1 MWRKVASVALALAFT
16 FVQQV
21 HAEAV
26 EPYVVAM
33 AKNAKHCKAEGNQSI
48 KDKKWITFA
57 GCDPFVLGGDRAL
70 FFAQLHLTCTKRPR
84 YVKIRLARLLPNG
97 KKDTT
102 GTNTWV
108 LGANAPLI
116 WEGTTYWESKT
127 KYPIVAQFK
136 VRGGKCYSDERQIK
150 YWQP

>member
-1 MWRKVASVALALAFT
+1 MRKVASVVLALSFVFT
-16 FVQQV
+16 QQV

-33 AKNAKHCKAEGNQSI
+33 AKNAKHCKATENQSVPN
-48 KDKKWITFA
+48 KKWITFA

-102 GTNTWV
+102 GTNTWTM
-108 LGANAPLI
+108 GKDSPLI
-116 WEGTTYWESKT
+116 WEGSLWWESKT

-136 VRGGKCYSDERQIK
+136 VRGGKCYSDERQVK
-150 YWQP
+150 WWQP